1 MAIRHLKLKEGGRV
15 EFPIGKDYKSIYIN
29 YDWCKRCGICIAFC
43 PKEVFDASALEQPVP
58 TRIED
63 CTLCM
68 ICVHGCP
75 DFAIVITDASGESEL
90 HPEAELIADSEA
102 K

>member
-1 MAIRHLKLKEGGRV
+1 MAIQHLKLKEGGRV
-15 EFPIGKDYKSIYIN
+15 EFPISKDDKSIYIN
-29 YDWCKRCGICIAFC
+29 YDWCKGCGICIHFC

-63 CTLCM
+63 CTQCM

-75 DFAIVITDASGESEL
+75 DFAIVITDASD
-90 HPEAELIADSEA
+90 EAELIVDSEV